1 MGKTPSSHCPRLELS
16 PHSGELLPLAPELKW
31 LFPTS
36 LCSWICSGVH
46 TGSSLISLSVLDDA
60 PCCDRKSCA
69 SAAPPCCPQ
78 LCSPGQAAQERV
90 WGGLQRREE
99 RVRDTACAS
108 ELRIQHISSFLEAT
122 CQAKLKIL
130 NVIAVCFSKTH
141 SQPSA
146 RDI

>member
-16 PHSGELLPLAPELKW
+16 PHAGELLPLAPELKW
-31 LFPTS
+31 LFLTS
-36 LCSWICSGVH
+36 LCSKICSGLH

-90 WGGLQRREE
+90 WGGAPEERREGQ
-99 RVRDTACAS
+99 RHCLCFRARNTTH
-108 ELRIQHISSFLEAT
+108 LFFLEAI